1 MVPCVGVEQAA
12 NHPLVLGAVFRG
24 LTLEEFD
31 AAFRERNGDL
41 DAFLAKREFLRGRE
55 EIRNDL
61 QSSEGFVGVSYFRA
75 HRLACPVA
83 SNLHQRSVSGLH
95 GR

>member
-1 MVPCVGVEQAA
+1 MVPCVRVEQAA
-12 NHPLVLGAVFRG
+12 DHPLVLGAMFRG
-24 LTLEEFD
+24 LTLEELD
-31 AAFRERNGDL
+31 TASRERNGHL
-41 DAFLAKREFLRGRE
+41 DAYLAKRKFLRGGE

-61 QSSEGFVGVSYFRA
+61 QSSEGFVRVSDFRA